1 MESCCHTC
9 QHKSCAKKVPIFSEL
24 EPKELVRVT
33 DLIIR
38 KTYVKGE
45 MLMLED
51 EVLDRLVIINEGK
64 VKAFRYTQEGKEQ
77 ILYIFSRGDFFGEK
91 NLLRKQEVT
100 YNIEALE
107 TTHVCM
113 IPNKSFKELLAEIP
127 EISFKIIDQL
137 CNRMD
142 QLEGAIQNMGSKSVE
157 ARVSAA
163 LIEFADKYGR
173 PHAKGIVVILP
184 LSREGIANYIGVTRE
199 SVSRKM
205 SYLQEAGIIEMI
217 GNKKVIILD
226 KKRLEEEMQKP

>member
-24 EPKELVRVT
+24 EPKELARVT

-91 NLLRKQEVT
+91 NRLRKKEVT
-100 YNIEALE
+100 YN
-107 TTHVCM
+107 
-113 IPNKSFKELLAEIP
+113 
-127 EISFKIIDQL
+127 
-137 CNRMD
+137 
-142 QLEGAIQNMGSKSVE
+142 
-157 ARVSAA
+157 
-163 LIEFADKYGR
+163 KYI
-173 PHAKGIVVILP
+173 K
-184 LSREGIANYIGVTRE
+184 N
-199 SVSRKM
+199 
-205 SYLQEAGIIEMI
+205 
-217 GNKKVIILD
+217 
-226 KKRLEEEMQKP
+226 